1 MHNLVNDTSPPA
13 RHRWPPPAEGEPGN
27 RSWGGEKHSQPRQV
41 RRSTKARN
49 GSTARHIAISPWPL
63 ILAPST
69 ALTRSPLTTAP
80 LTAAPATAAP
90 VTRTQTAHA
99 DGAARSGDG
108 ALPDT
113 HPGTTCVGMGA
124 DVLFMLCVGADAI
137 PEVMG
142 G

>member
-1 MHNLVNDTSPPA
+1 M
-13 RHRWPPPAEGEPGN
+13 R
-27 RSWGGEKHSQPRQV
+27 SQPRQV
-41 RRSTKARN
+41 RRSSKARN

-69 ALTRSPLTTAP
+69 ALTRSPLT
-80 LTAAPATAAP
+80 AAP
-90 VTRTQTAHA
+90 VTAAQTAHPE
-99 DGAARSGDG
+99 AAACSGDS

-124 DVLFMLCVGADAI
+124 DVLFMLCMLCVGADAI
-137 PEVMG
+137 AEVMG